1 MRVLAKIEEIT
12 TYMENIQICLSH
24 SLVEIPNCLG
34 LKNPNLASFQFS
46 SVQFSRSVVSYSLR
60 PHESQHARPPCPSP
74 SLIAKYKVSIFI
86 YIQTEQYRALRNY
99 HIMLLGPENANSSL
113 SFMAI
118 EKFLWVVRNEKEY
131 AEKNYNCIFTMI
143 LC

>member
-24 SLVEIPNCLG
+24 NLIQIPNYLG

-46 SVQFSRSVVSYSLR
+46 SVQFSCSVVSDFLR

-86 YIQTEQYRALRNY
+86 YIQTEQYRALKNY
-99 HIMLLGPENANSSL
+99 HIMLLRPENANSSL

-118 EKFLWVVRNEKEY
+118 ERFLWVVRNEKEY